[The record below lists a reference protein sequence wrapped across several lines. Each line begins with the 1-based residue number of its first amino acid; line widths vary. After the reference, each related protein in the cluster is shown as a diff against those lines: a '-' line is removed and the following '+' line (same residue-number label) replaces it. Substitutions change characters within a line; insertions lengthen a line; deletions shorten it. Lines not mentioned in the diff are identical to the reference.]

1 MPEKTSDSPAP
12 EPIRQPE
19 VGPPPAAPPIELG
32 EGVRKGTHVMPEVSL
47 PQGYEPP
54 TAAPVA
60 SAPVSDSA
68 PTKPPQSNSGGGD
81 QSSSDQ

>member
-1 MPEKTSDSPAP
+1 MPEKSPDSRTP

-19 VGPPPAAPPIELG
+19 SSPPPAPPPIELG
-32 EGVRKGTHVMPEVSL
+32 EGVRKGTQVMPEVSL

-68 PTKPPQSNSGGGD
+68 PAEPTTGSD
-81 QSSSDQ
+81 TQSSSDQ